1 MDYAGYVL
9 TGYVAAF
16 GGLAAYAAYVVR
28 RGKSASRQVPP
39 ERRRWS
45 DAETR

>member
-9 TGYVAAF
+9 TGYGVVF
-16 GGLAAYAAYVVR
+16 GAIGGYALWLVR
-28 RGKSASRQVPP
+28 RGRAAARQVPP

-45 DAETR
+45 ES

>member
-9 TGYVAAF
+9 TGYAVVF
-16 GGLAAYAAYVVR
+16 GAVGGYAWWLVR
-28 RGKSASRQVPP
+28 RGRAVARQVPP

-45 DAETR
+45 DS